1 MSSTT
6 YSKSPGPCCLE
17 ATNGDVDCPPY
28 TYTSQWIG
36 GGCDTALQN
45 YCSLGSNLFT
55 SEACQTWMENPSGE
69 SDVVLATKCADPAYT
84 NQNGCACYNAAQAIL
99 NGVQSTA
106 IRPECISKVC
116 TANSTSYRTRN
127 MIRPCPSITD
137 CSINLSGTSFASD
150 SSAFTPE
157 FNQKCGS
164 SSTDADTTTST
175 TNDNTSNTATT
186 NTTTASSNIAMYVV
200 IGIIVL
206 LIIIAIIYFIYA
218 RQS

>member
-1 MSSTT
+1 MSKT
-6 YSKSPGPCCLE
+6 YAKADGPCCE
-17 ATNGDVDCPPY
+17 SATDDDVDCNPS
-28 TYTSQWIG
+28 TYTSQWSTG
-36 GGCDTALQN
+36 NCDTYLQN
-45 YCSLGSNLFT
+45 YCSIGSNLFT
-55 SEACQTWMENPSGE
+55 SNVCQTWMENPSGD
-69 SDVVLATKCADPAYT
+69 SDVVLAQKCADPLYT

-99 NGVQSTA
+99 NGVQSTS

-175 TNDNTSNTATT
+175 TNDNTSNSTTTDTTAT
-186 NTTTASSNIAMYVV
+186 SSNIAMYVV

-218 RQS
+218 KKS